1 MTSPARLAKGGLV
14 DRTKS
19 LRFTFDGKPME
30 GFAGDTLAS
39 ALLANG
45 VRLVGRSFKYHR
57 PRGVFS
63 AGPEE
68 PNALVELRDGSR
80 KEPNTK
86 ATTVELFE
94 GLGAASQNRWPS
106 LSFDVQAVNQL
117 ISPLLVAGFYYKTFM
132 WPRSFWEKVYEPAIR
147 RAAGLGRLSGED
159 DPDRYEKANA
169 FCDLLVIGAGPAGLS
184 AALAAGRGGLR
195 VIVAESDFILG
206 GRLNSETHQIEG
218 APGPVWR
225 AGVEE
230 EIASLSNVRILRRT
244 SVFGVYDGEYGAI
257 ERVADHLPAPSAG
270 APRQRLWK
278 IVAREAILATGALER
293 SIVFGGNDKPGVML
307 ASAVRTY
314 VNRFGVAPGQRAA
327 VFTTTDDGW
336 RTAGDL
342 RSRGVSVEC
351 VIDPRSEVAPGVMAL
366 AGGIPC
372 ILGGRVLG
380 SRGGHALR
388 SIEVTGPAG
397 APKSFAVDLLAISGG
412 WNPDIALS
420 THLGSVPV
428 WSDSTGSFLASQP
441 PDGMAVA
448 GAAAGHLTLA
458 EALTEGATLG
468 NNALARAGRKTSEL
482 PRLRTSD
489 EHHLSQVLW
498 QVKGSRGKAFIDLQ
512 NDVTEKDIAVAAKEG
527 FQSVEHLK
535 RYTTLGMATDQGK
548 TSNVSGLALMAQ
560 LTGRTIPDTGTTRA
574 RPPHVPVAIGAFA
587 GGHSGKHFKPTRLTA
602 GHRWAA
608 DQRAVF
614 TETGLWLRA
623 QWFPRSGETDWL
635 QSVTREVTTV
645 RSAVGICDVSTLGK
659 IALLGADVGIFL
671 DRIYVNT
678 FSTLPVGRVRYGVML
693 REDGFVM
700 DDGTTARLAPD
711 HWVMT
716 TTTANA
722 VKVMQHL
729 EFCHQVLWPDLDVQM
744 VSVTE
749 NWSQYAVAGPRS
761 RDVLQRVLGNVAD
774 LSNESFPYLACAEF
788 RLGSFPLRLFRVS
801 FSGELGYEIAAPAG
815 YGEALAT
822 ALVKAGK
829 DFGVTPYG
837 TEALSVMR
845 IEKGHVA
852 GNELNGQTTAHDL
865 GLSRMMSTKKDH
877 VGRVMA
883 ARPALVDP
891 SRPSLVGLKPVD
903 PAVRLRAGAHFIP
916 LGASP
921 SPETDQG
928 YLTSAAFSPKL
939 GHWIGLGLLTNGP
952 QRVGE
957 RIRAYDPVRSGDV
970 EVEIVAPV
978 FIDPTGERL
987 RA

>member
-1 MTSPARLAKGGLV
+1 MTNPARLAEGGLI
-14 DRTKS
+14 DRSKP
-19 LRFTFDGKPME
+19 LRFTFDGKPRE

-39 ALLANG
+39 ALLANA

-68 PNALVELRDGSR
+68 PNALVELRAGSR
-80 KEPNTK
+80 REPNTK
-86 ATTVELFE
+86 ATTVELFD
-94 GLGAASQNRWPS
+94 GLEAASQNQWPS
-106 LSFDVQAVNQL
+106 LSFDVRAVSQL
-117 ISPLLVAGFYYKTFM
+117 AGPLLVAGFYYKTFM

-147 RAAGLGRLSGED
+147 HSAGLGRLSGED

-169 FCDLLVIGAGPAGLS
+169 FCDLLVIGAGPAGLA

-206 GRLNSETHQIEG
+206 GRLSSETHEIDDM
-218 APGPVWR
+218 PGHVWC

-230 EIASLSNVRILRRT
+230 ELTSYSNVRIMRRT
-244 SVFGVYDGEYGAI
+244 AVFGVYDGEYGAI
-257 ERVADHLPAPSAG
+257 ESVADLLPVPSAR

-293 SIVFGGNDKPGVML
+293 SIVFGGNDRPGVML
-307 ASAVRTY
+307 ASAARTY
-314 VNRFGVAPGQRAA
+314 VNRFGVMPGRRAA

-336 RTAGDL
+336 RTASDL
-342 RSRGVSVEC
+342 RNSGISIEC
-351 VIDPRSEVAPGVMAL
+351 VVDPRPEVAPGVVAL

-388 SIEVTGPAG
+388 SIEVMDAAG
-397 APKSFAVDLLAISGG
+397 ASESFVVDLLAISGG
-412 WNPDIALS
+412 WNPDTALS
-420 THLGSVPV
+420 THLGSAPV
-428 WSDSTGSFLASQP
+428 WSESKAAFLASVLP
-441 PDGMAVA
+441 NGMSVA
-448 GAAAGHLTLA
+448 GAAAGNWTLA
-458 EALTEGATLG
+458 EALKEGAVLG
-468 NNALARAGRKTSEL
+468 SNAVTRAGRKTREL

-489 EHHLSQVLW
+489 EHHLSQAFW
-498 QVKGSRGKAFIDLQ
+498 QVKGSRGKAFVDFQ
-512 NDVTEKDIAVAAKEG
+512 NDVTEKDVALAAKEG

-587 GGHSGKHFKPTRLTA
+587 GGHTGKHFKPTRLTA

-608 DQRAVF
+608 GQKAVF

-659 IALLGADVGIFL
+659 IALLGADVGKFL

-678 FSTLPVGRVRYGVML
+678 FSTLPVGKVRYGVML

-700 DDGTTARLAPD
+700 DDGTTARLTPD

-729 EFCHQVLWPDLDVQM
+729 EFCHQVLWPELDVQM

-749 NWSQYAVAGPRS
+749 NWSQSAVAGPRS
-761 RDVLQRVLGNVAD
+761 RDILQRVLGNVAD
-774 LSNESFPYLACAEF
+774 LSNDSFPYLACAEF
-788 RLGSFPLRLFRVS
+788 RLGSIPLRLFRVS

-815 YGEALAT
+815 YGEALAA
-822 ALVKAGK
+822 ALSEAGK
-829 DFGVTPYG
+829 DFGVAPYG

-852 GNELNGQTTAHDL
+852 GNELNGQTTARDL
-865 GLSRMMSTKKDH
+865 GLGRMMSTKKDY

-883 ARPALVDP
+883 SRPALVEP

-903 PAVRLRAGAHFIP
+903 RAVRLRAGAHFIP
-916 LGASP
+916 LGVSA

-939 GHWIGLGLLTNGP
+939 GHWIGLGLLANGP

-957 RIRAYDPVRSGDV
+957 RIRAYDPVRSEDL
-970 EVEIVAPV
+970 EVEIVSPV